1 AAGQGSLAGPV
12 DTVLRIGARCVAPF
26 ANRRHTRGTPMTD
39 TELVH
44 LAIDGDIATVT
55 LDSPHNR
62 NALSRQLIA
71 ELTDRLH
78 TAGAAG
84 GVRAVVLT
92 HTGTTFCA
100 GADLSEASTGPMT
113 GTAGGLLALL
123 RLIVELPR
131 PVIAS
136 IDGNVRAGGVGLL
149 GACDIVVAGPRST
162 FAITEARL
170 GLAAAVISVTVLPRL
185 DRRSAARYYLT
196 GATFDAAEAQRIGL
210 VTIATDDVDG
220 AVATLGADLLRASP
234 QGLVESKLLANR
246 SVREAIDR
254 HGDAM
259 VELSARL
266 FASEEAHEGMTA
278 FLERRPPRWTA

>member
-1 AAGQGSLAGPV
+1 
-12 DTVLRIGARCVAPF
+12 
-26 ANRRHTRGTPMTD
+26 MTD

-44 LAIDGDIATVT
+44 LAIDGGIATIT
-55 LDSPHNR
+55 LDSPRNR
-62 NALSRQLIA
+62 NALSRQLVA

-78 TAGAAG
+78 VAATAPDL
-84 GVRAVVLT
+84 RAVVLT

-113 GTAGGLLALL
+113 GTASGLLALL
-123 RLIVELPR
+123 RLIVETPQ

-149 GACDIVVAGPRST
+149 GACDIVVAGPRSS

-185 DRRSAARYYLT
+185 DERSAARYYLT

-210 VTIATDDVDG
+210 VTIATDDLDG
-220 AVATLGADLLRASP
+220 AVATLTADLRKASP
-234 QGLVESKLLANR
+234 QGLVASKRLANHE
-246 SVREAIDR
+246 VREAIER
-254 HGDAM
+254 HGEEM

-278 FLERRPPRWTA
+278 FLERRAPRWSA

>member
-1 AAGQGSLAGPV
+1 M
-12 DTVLRIGARCVAPF
+12 T
-26 ANRRHTRGTPMTD
+26 GT
-39 TELVH
+39 EVVH
-44 LAIDGDIATVT
+44 LDVDAGIATIT

-62 NALSRQLIA
+62 NALSRQLVA
-71 ELTDRLH
+71 ELTDRLDR
-78 TAGAAG
+78 TAAMPD
-84 GVRAVVLT
+84 VRAVVLT

-113 GTAGGLLALL
+113 GTANSLLAVL
-123 RLIVELPR
+123 RTVVDLPL

-149 GACDIVVAGPRST
+149 GASDIVIAGPRSA

-170 GLAAAVISVTVLPRL
+170 GLAAAVISVTVLPRI
-185 DRRSAARYYLT
+185 DPRSAARYFLT

-210 VTIATDDVDG
+210 ITTATDDVDG
-220 AVATLGADLLRASP
+220 AVATLCADLRNASP
-234 QGLVESKLLANR
+234 QGLIESKLIANR
-246 SVREAIDR
+246 AVREAIER
-254 HGDAM
+254 YGDDM

-278 FLERRPPRWTA
+278 FLERRPPRWTI

>member
-1 AAGQGSLAGPV
+1 
-12 DTVLRIGARCVAPF
+12 
-26 ANRRHTRGTPMTD
+26 MTD

-44 LAIDGDIATVT
+44 LAVTGGVATVT

-62 NALSRQLIA
+62 NALSRQLVA
-71 ELTDRLH
+71 ELTDRL
-78 TAGAAG
+78 GAAAAATD
-84 GVRAVVLT
+84 VRAIVLT

-100 GADLSEASTGPMT
+100 GADISEASTGPMT
-113 GTAGGLLALL
+113 GTASALLALL
-123 RLIVELPR
+123 RLIVDLPR

-185 DRRSAARYYLT
+185 DARSAARYYLT
-196 GATFDAAEAQRIGL
+196 GETFDAAEAQRIGL
-210 VTIATDDVDG
+210 VTFAVDDVEH
-220 AVATLGADLLRASP
+220 AVATLAADLRKASP

-246 SVREAIDR
+246 AVREAIER
-254 HGDAM
+254 YGDDM

-278 FLERRPPRWTA
+278 FLERRPPRWSA

>member
-1 AAGQGSLAGPV
+1 
-12 DTVLRIGARCVAPF
+12 
-26 ANRRHTRGTPMTD
+26 MTD

-44 LAIDGDIATVT
+44 LAIDGGIATIT
-55 LDSPHNR
+55 LDSPRNR
-62 NALSRQLIA
+62 NALSRQLVA

-78 TAGAAG
+78 VAATAPDL
-84 GVRAVVLT
+84 RAVVLT

-113 GTAGGLLALL
+113 GTASGLLALL
-123 RLIVELPR
+123 RLIVETPQ

-149 GACDIVVAGPRST
+149 GACDIVVAGPRSS

-185 DRRSAARYYLT
+185 DERSAARYYLT

-210 VTIATDDVDG
+210 VTIATDDLDG
-220 AVATLGADLLRASP
+220 AVATLTADLRKASP
-234 QGLVESKLLANR
+234 QGLVASKRLANR
-246 SVREAIDR
+246 EVREAIER
-254 HGDAM
+254 HGEEM

-278 FLERRPPRWTA
+278 FLERRAPRWSA

>member
-1 AAGQGSLAGPV
+1 
-12 DTVLRIGARCVAPF
+12 
-26 ANRRHTRGTPMTD
+26 MTD

-44 LAIDGDIATVT
+44 LAIDGGIATIT
-55 LDSPHNR
+55 LDSAHNR
-62 NALSRQLIA
+62 NALSHQLVA

-78 TAGAAG
+78 VAAADPDL
-84 GVRAVVLT
+84 RAVVLT

-100 GADLSEASTGPMT
+100 GAELSEASTGPMT
-113 GTAGGLLALL
+113 GTASGLLALL
-123 RLIVELPR
+123 RLIVETPQ

-149 GACDIVVAGPRST
+149 GACDIVVAGPRSS

-185 DRRSAARYYLT
+185 DERSAARYYLT

-210 VTIATDDVDG
+210 VTIATDDLDG
-220 AVATLGADLLRASP
+220 AVATLTADLRKASP
-234 QGLVESKLLANR
+234 QGLVASKRLANR
-246 SVREAIDR
+246 EVREAIER
-254 HGDAM
+254 HGEEM

-278 FLERRPPRWTA
+278 FLERRAPRWSA

>member
-1 AAGQGSLAGPV
+1 
-12 DTVLRIGARCVAPF
+12 
-26 ANRRHTRGTPMTD
+26 MTD

-44 LAIDGDIATVT
+44 LAIDGGIATVT

-62 NALSRQLIA
+62 NALSRQLIT
-71 ELTDRLH
+71 ELTDRLR
-78 TAGAAG
+78 TAGADGA
-84 GVRAVVLT
+84 VRAVVLT

-100 GADLSEASTGPMT
+100 GADLTEASAGPMT
-113 GTAGGLLALL
+113 GTASGLLALL

-185 DRRSAARYYLT
+185 DERSAARYYLT
-196 GATFDAAEAQRIGL
+196 GATFDSAEAQRIGL
-210 VTIATDDVDG
+210 VTLATDDAG
-220 AVATLGADLLRASP
+220 EAVATLAAALRMASP

-246 SVREAIDR
+246 NVRDAIER

-266 FASEEAHEGMTA
+266 FASEDAHEGMTA
-278 FLERRPPRWTA
+278 FLERRPPRWSV